1 MELNQAAEFDALS
14 PARIKV
20 IGVGGGGCNA
30 VHRMIAK
37 GLRGVEFYAV
47 NSDAQAL
54 ARSGAENSI
63 QIGDGTTR
71 GLGAGGLPEMGRKAA
86 EESEA
91 ALFKALD
98 GADMVFVTAGM
109 GGGTGTGAAPV
120 VSRIAKALGAL
131 TIGIVTLPFS
141 FEGKR
146 RATNAELGVNNLKSQ
161 VDTLIVIPN
170 DRLLQVVDMRA
181 TLNTAFSAAD
191 DVLFQGIQAISEL
204 ITVPG
209 LINLDFAD
217 VRTIMQGGGAALMSI
232 GHGKGEGRARMA
244 AETAISNPLLDVT
257 IHGAQGVLLNIMAGS
272 DVTLFEVNEAASI
285 IREVAHPD
293 ANVIFGAVINPEM
306 KEEMRISIIA
316 TGFGKAAA
324 EETARPAALTE
335 TGNRPLLK
343 RAAQPVA
350 RPAAPQPSITFQ
362 ADADRG
368 RMPTRSA
375 SERPYPAATQPASP
389 RSVASRPVTFNDLLS
404 APMAEPLAGPLA
416 DDEQPFSPPPPEPIQ
431 PHFAPRI
438 VNTNDLDVPTFLR
451 NRIRSRSS

>member
-1 MELNQAAEFDALS
+1 MEPYQAAETGALS

-30 VHRMIAK
+30 VNRMIAK
-37 GLRGVEFYAV
+37 GLRGVEFYAA
-47 NSDAQAL
+47 NTDAQAL
-54 ARSGAENSI
+54 ARSGAENCI
-63 QIGDGTTR
+63 HIGGGTTR
-71 GLGAGGLPEMGRKAA
+71 GLGAGGLPEIGRKAA

-120 VSRIAKALGAL
+120 VSRIAKSLGAL
-131 TIGIVTLPFS
+131 TIGIVTQPFS

-146 RATNAELGVNNLKSQ
+146 RAANAEMGIANLKSQ

-170 DRLLQVVDMRA
+170 DRLLQVVDLRA
-181 TLNTAFSAAD
+181 SLNSAFSVAD
-191 DVLFQGIQAISEL
+191 DVLHQGIQAISEL

-232 GHGKGEGRARMA
+232 GHGKGDGRARLA
-244 AETAISNPLLDVT
+244 AEGAISNPLLDVT

-285 IREVAHPD
+285 IREVAHPE

-316 TGFGKAAA
+316 TGFGKAC
-324 EETARPAALTE
+324 EPLGTARPLIAIPQESPSRQPADSLGADRVRTNSPLRRALASPLPAAA
-335 TGNRPLLK
+335 RQS
-343 RAAQPVA
+343 AAKLASPNPA
-350 RPAAPQPSITFQ
+350 PAKPAAPRT
-362 ADADRG
+362 
-368 RMPTRSA
+368 
-375 SERPYPAATQPASP
+375 
-389 RSVASRPVTFNDLLS
+389 VTFDDLLA
-404 APMAEPLAGPLA
+404 APVAGEEEAPLPLTA
-416 DDEQPFSPPPPEPIQ
+416 PGANQPDFT
-431 PHFAPRI
+431 PRI
-438 VNTNDLDVPTFLR
+438 VNTDDLDVPTFLR